1 MGVAVRVC
9 EGGETVP
16 DSTKLGNVI
25 AQAMKENSPQKV
37 RAKKLRDEAIAAV
50 NNGGSSSRA
59 LDGLVKELVNMSMME
74 KLSVVFCCIFLLL
87 SCLSP
92 MLVKSVKSSP
102 PTPWPGLYAF
112 GDSMVDTGN
121 DYFPGMTTTAN
132 YSPYEIDFPTG
143 LYCLDCGARPFGRA
157 RLHAL
162 RNKFEAF
169 TDYVTRFLPKSIDER
184 SEHLSKSIFLVHI
197 GSDDYLYNYLQK
209 DSINNKYSARQ
220 FGKLLV
226 EKLGNHLKHLYH
238 VGARKIVVFEI
249 PPLGCLPRQQVD
261 YIPAPNTGG
270 CTRSTNNLVHHFN
283 KQLPGLLNSLSRSL
297 KGVTFVTAKTYGLF
311 LDMASN
317 PNKYGLT
324 DTRNPCCILASSGS
338 GLCEPYQKP
347 CDNRNSHLFWDSIN
361 PTEVV
366 HKLIAEKCYK
376 GIRLVCAN
384 KYFKSCHVVNLRLIW
399 N

>member
-1 MGVAVRVC
+1 MLRV
-9 EGGETVP
+9 
-16 DSTKLGNVI
+16 I
-25 AQAMKENSPQKV
+25 NSQ
-37 RAKKLRDEAIAAV
+37 I
-50 NNGGSSSRA
+50 SSRNN
-59 LDGLVKELVNMSMME
+59 VNMSLMIE
-74 KLSVVFCCIFLLL
+74 KLSIVFCCIFLLL

-92 MLVKSVKSSP
+92 MLVMCVKSSP

-112 GDSMVDTGN
+112 GDSILDTGN
-121 DYFPGMTTTAN
+121 DYFPGMSMIAN

-143 LYCLDCGARPFGRA
+143 LYCLDCGAEPFGRYTNGYTIPDFLGEFLLQNSFVLPFTYHSEQA
-157 RLHAL
+157 MFLKSGYSFASGSASIL
-162 RNKFEAF
+162 PETTLSKLGKIACFEKQIEAF

-184 SEHLSKSIFLVHI
+184 SVHLSNSIFLVHI

-209 DSINNKYSARQ
+209 DGINNKYSARQ

-238 VGARKIVVFEI
+238 EGARKIVVFEI
-249 PPLGCLPRQQVD
+249 PPLGCLPREQVD

-376 GIRLVCAN
+376 GSGLCVPINISNLVM
-384 KYFKSCHVVNLRLIW
+384 L
-399 N
+399 